1 MISAALMTA
10 TASTE
15 QAGVLSLVVSM
26 LPLVLVIVVM
36 YFILIRPQKKKE
48 KEVAKMRN
56 NLQVGD
62 EIVTAGGIVG
72 RVVSLREDT
81 LLIETAA
88 TTPRSALSAGQSSP
102 AKPSTTTSDFH
113 SSRILFTIREKG
125 VVICRRKSRSK
136 DIFFQLPS
144 VCWQAVGLQQQ

>member
-48 KEVAKMRN
+48 KEEEDSVEKTITSPESVGAN
-56 NLQVGD
+56 IDNL
-62 EIVTAGGIVG
+62 E
-72 RVVSLREDT
+72 
-81 LLIETAA
+81 
-88 TTPRSALSAGQSSP
+88 
-102 AKPSTTTSDFH
+102 
-113 SSRILFTIREKG
+113 
-125 VVICRRKSRSK
+125 
-136 DIFFQLPS
+136 
-144 VCWQAVGLQQQ
+144 